1 MYIESLALKNFRN
14 YESLDINFSD
24 KINILYGDNA
34 QGKTN
39 ILEAIY
45 MSATTRSHKKSK
57 DKDIVRFGEN
67 DSHIRVNVKKR
78 DVGHR
83 IDMHLRKNGPKGVA
97 IDSIPIRRSTELFGL
112 INIIMFS
119 PEDLSVVKDG
129 PGERRRFMD
138 MEICQLSRIYYSNLS
153 KYNKILDQRNNTL
166 KQISFSKG
174 GNSRKSSIINGIK
187 NGIGSGIGSGI
198 NSGIED
204 TLDIWDEQLAETGSE
219 IIKERKNFI
228 GMINEIIKEIHSNI
242 TSANE
247 KIEIKY
253 EPNVSEEDFLKVLKE
268 KRNIDI
274 KNVTT
279 MTGPHRDDFGIF
291 INDNDVRV
299 YGSQGQQRTAA
310 LSLKLAEIEL
320 VKKVINDNPIL
331 LLDDVMSE
339 LDSKRRDCLLSG
351 ISDIQ
356 TIITCTGYDDF
367 IRQRINVD
375 KIYKIS
381 NGKIV

>member
-1 MYIESLALKNFRN
+1 MYVETLALRNFRN
-14 YESLDINFSD
+14 YESLDIIFSD

-39 ILEAIY
+39 ILESIY
-45 MSATTRSHKKSK
+45 LSATTRSHKRAKE
-57 DKDIVRFGEN
+57 KDIIRFGEEE
-67 DSHIRVNVKKR
+67 SHIRLNIKKR

-83 IDMHLRKNGPKGVA
+83 IDVHLKKIGNKGIA
-97 IDSIPIRRSTELFGL
+97 IDGIPIKKSTELFGL
-112 INIIMFS
+112 INIIIFS
-119 PEDLSVVKDG
+119 PEDLSVVKSS

-166 KQISFSKG
+166 KQIAYRNG
-174 GNSRKSSIINGIK
+174 VEDVLDVWDDQLVDVGSS
-187 NGIGSGIGSGI
+187 
-198 NSGIED
+198 
-204 TLDIWDEQLAETGSE
+204 
-219 IIKERKNFI
+219 IIKERQNFI
-228 GMINEIIKEIHSNI
+228 NMLNDVIKEIHKNL
-242 TSANE
+242 TSE
-247 KIEIKY
+247 GEEIELKY
-253 EPNVSEEDFLKVLKE
+253 EPNVESENFGEVLKE

-274 KNVTT
+274 KNTTT
-279 MTGPHRDDFGIF
+279 MSGPHRDDFGIF
-291 INDNDVRV
+291 INNVDVRK

-320 VKKVINDNPIL
+320 VKKIINDNPIL

-339 LDSKRRDCLLSG
+339 LDSKRREALLNS
-351 ISDIQ
+351 IKDIQ

-367 IRQRINVD
+367 IKQRINVD

>member
-1 MYIESLALKNFRN
+1 MYVESLALRNFRN
-14 YESLDINFSD
+14 YEALDIIFSD

-39 ILEAIY
+39 ILESIY
-45 MSATTRSHKKSK
+45 LSATTRSHKRAKE
-57 DKDIVRFGEN
+57 KDIIRFGEEE
-67 DSHIRVNVKKR
+67 SHIRLNIKKR

-83 IDMHLRKNGPKGVA
+83 IDVHLKKIGNKGIA
-97 IDSIPIRRSTELFGL
+97 IDGIPIKKSTELFGL
-112 INIIMFS
+112 INIIIFS
-119 PEDLSVVKDG
+119 PEDLSVVKSS

-166 KQISFSKG
+166 KQIAYRNG
-174 GNSRKSSIINGIK
+174 VEDVLDVWDDQLVDVGSS
-187 NGIGSGIGSGI
+187 
-198 NSGIED
+198 
-204 TLDIWDEQLAETGSE
+204 
-219 IIKERKNFI
+219 IIKERQNFI
-228 GMINEIIKEIHSNI
+228 NMLNEVIKEIHKNL
-242 TSANE
+242 TSE
-247 KIEIKY
+247 GEEIELKY
-253 EPNVSEEDFLKVLKE
+253 EPNVESDNFADVLKE

-274 KNVTT
+274 KNTTT
-279 MTGPHRDDFGIF
+279 MSGPHRDDFGIF
-291 INDNDVRV
+291 INNVDVRK

-320 VKKVINDNPIL
+320 VKKIINDNPIL

-339 LDSKRRDCLLSG
+339 LDSKRREALLNS
-351 ISDIQ
+351 IKDIQ
-356 TIITCTGYDDF
+356 TIITCTGYDNF
-367 IRQRINVD
+367 IKQRINVD

>member
-1 MYIESLALKNFRN
+1 MYVETLALRNFRN
-14 YESLDINFSD
+14 YEALDIIFSD

-39 ILEAIY
+39 ILESIY
-45 MSATTRSHKKSK
+45 LSATTRSHKRAKE
-57 DKDIVRFGEN
+57 KDIIRFGEEE
-67 DSHIRVNVKKR
+67 SHIRLNIKKR

-83 IDMHLRKNGPKGVA
+83 IDVHLKKIGNKGIA
-97 IDSIPIRRSTELFGL
+97 IDGIPIKKSTELFGL
-112 INIIMFS
+112 INIIIFS
-119 PEDLSVVKDG
+119 PEDLSVVKSS

-166 KQISFSKG
+166 KQIAYRNG
-174 GNSRKSSIINGIK
+174 DEDVLDVWDDQLVDVGSS
-187 NGIGSGIGSGI
+187 
-198 NSGIED
+198 
-204 TLDIWDEQLAETGSE
+204 
-219 IIKERKNFI
+219 IIKERQNFI
-228 GMINEIIKEIHSNI
+228 NMLNEVIKEIHKNL
-242 TSANE
+242 TSE
-247 KIEIKY
+247 GEEIELKY
-253 EPNVSEEDFLKVLKE
+253 EPNVESENFGEVLKE

-274 KNVTT
+274 KNTTT
-279 MTGPHRDDFGIF
+279 MSGPHRDDFGIF
-291 INDNDVRV
+291 INNVDVRK

-320 VKKVINDNPIL
+320 VKKIINDNPIL

-339 LDSKRRDCLLSG
+339 LDSKRREALLNS
-351 ISDIQ
+351 IKDIQ

-367 IRQRINVD
+367 IKQRINVD

>member
-1 MYIESLALKNFRN
+1 MYVESLALRNFRN
-14 YESLDINFSD
+14 YEALDIIFSD

-39 ILEAIY
+39 ILESIY
-45 MSATTRSHKKSK
+45 LSATTRSHKRAKE
-57 DKDIVRFGEN
+57 KDIIRFGEEE
-67 DSHIRVNVKKR
+67 SHIRLNIKKR

-83 IDMHLRKNGPKGVA
+83 IDFHLKKIGNKGIA
-97 IDSIPIRRSTELFGL
+97 IDGIPIKKSTELFGL
-112 INIIMFS
+112 INIIIFS
-119 PEDLSVVKDG
+119 PEDLSVVKSS

-166 KQISFSKG
+166 KQIAYRNG
-174 GNSRKSSIINGIK
+174 VEDVLDVWDDQLVDVGSS
-187 NGIGSGIGSGI
+187 
-198 NSGIED
+198 
-204 TLDIWDEQLAETGSE
+204 
-219 IIKERKNFI
+219 IIKERQNFI
-228 GMINEIIKEIHSNI
+228 NMLNEVIKEIHKNL
-242 TSANE
+242 TSE
-247 KIEIKY
+247 GEEIELKY
-253 EPNVSEEDFLKVLKE
+253 EPNVESDNFADVLKE

-274 KNVTT
+274 KNTTT
-279 MTGPHRDDFGIF
+279 MSGPHRDDFGIF
-291 INDNDVRV
+291 INNVDVRK

-320 VKKVINDNPIL
+320 VKKIINDNPIL

-339 LDSKRRDCLLSG
+339 LDSKRREALLNS
-351 ISDIQ
+351 IKDIQ

-367 IRQRINVD
+367 IKQRINVD

>member
-1 MYIESLALKNFRN
+1 MYIESLALQNFRN
-14 YESLDINFSD
+14 YKSLDISFSD

-45 MSATTRSHKKSK
+45 LSATTRSHKKSR
-57 DKDIVRFGEN
+57 DRDIISFGEEE
-67 DSHIRVNVKKR
+67 SHVRVNIKKR
-78 DVGHR
+78 DIGHR
-83 IDMHLRKNGPKGVA
+83 IDVHLRKSGNKGIA
-97 IDSIPIRRSTELFGL
+97 IDGIPINRSTELFGL
-112 INIIMFS
+112 INIIIFS
-119 PEDLSVVKDG
+119 PEDLSVVKNG

-153 KYNKILDQRNNTL
+153 KYNKILDQRNSVL
-166 KQISFSKG
+166 KQIAYRKG
-174 GNSRKSSIINGIK
+174 L
-187 NGIGSGIGSGI
+187 
-198 NSGIED
+198 ED
-204 TLDIWDEQLAETGSE
+204 TLDIWDEQLVEAGES
-219 IIKERKNFI
+219 IIKERQHFI
-228 GMINEIIKEIHSNI
+228 EMLNDIIKDIHISL
-242 TSANE
+242 TSDNE

-253 EPNVSEEDFLKVLKE
+253 EPNVDIESFSSQLSE

-274 KNVTT
+274 KNTTT

-291 INDNDVRV
+291 IDGNDVRIF
-299 YGSQGQQRTAA
+299 GSQGQQRTAA

-320 VKKVINDNPIL
+320 VKRIINDKPIL

-339 LDSKRRDCLLSG
+339 LDTRRRDALLGS
-351 ISDIQ
+351 ISEIQ

-381 NGKIV
+381 SGRIV